1 MFLVGIISWWY
12 SAGWMGQLRRMFTQL
27 TATASY
33 FSIGQLFATLF
44 APFRQISAG
53 RVNGSI
59 AVQLRAFFDQTFS
72 RVIGALVRL
81 ITILAGAIFLVVQLV
96 VDVVIAITWLVLPAL
111 PVVGLILYVVGWVP
125 VWT

>member
-12 SAGWMGQLRRMFTQL
+12 SAGWMGQLRRMFAQL
-27 TATASY
+27 TVTAGY

-53 RVNGSI
+53 RVNGSM
-59 AVQLRAFFDQTFS
+59 AVQFRAFFDQTIS

-81 ITILAGAIFLVVQLV
+81 VTILAGIILLMAQLV
-96 VDVVIAITWLVLPAL
+96 IDVAIALTWLVLPAL
-111 PVVGLILYVVGWVP
+111 PIAGLILYVVGWVP
-125 VWT
+125 VWM